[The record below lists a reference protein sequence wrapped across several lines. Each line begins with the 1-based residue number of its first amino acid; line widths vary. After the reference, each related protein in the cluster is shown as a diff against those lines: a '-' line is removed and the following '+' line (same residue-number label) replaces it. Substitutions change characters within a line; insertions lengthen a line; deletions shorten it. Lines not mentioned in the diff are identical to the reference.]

1 MNNVVKFTINKY
13 NIQDI
18 SDNQLAKIE
27 MWVAK
32 SGDNKHNLP
41 ITEDAIRQSAD
52 TLVGKPILYKYNK
65 YTKDFMG
72 HEIDEIPCGV
82 VLSKDDIRF
91 EYDENEELWLV
102 ATAYIWKYYCP
113 EVMEV
118 FEKHDGEKP
127 ISMEIQLVETK
138 ENDDKTEILSFVFL
152 GVTLIGDSPA
162 IPNAKATVLKF
173 SEMVEEVKKILFAV
187 PKDEMGKSNP
197 IKIDLSKES
206 ADMITPWGS
215 VDKIQLRDSIL
226 RAKNYKTLVKK
237 CYLVVEEG
245 WEDSPSLKLKYP
257 VCRIKNN
264 TLVLCKSGCETAL
277 SFLERNTNADYYKS
291 AKAKLKKYYKILGL
305 DTSNFSCKDG
315 EDMKFNK
322 EEFAQTFGIT
332 ANEMWNILQS
342 ACNDVKYKS
351 GDMEYSKYWMR
362 DYDEDYIYAM
372 DEESNK
378 TVAIPYSIEDGV
390 AKLNLEGVKRAKM
403 TYVIIDDDADEKD
416 DLMEFV
422 HKLVAEKE
430 KVFAT
435 EKEQL
440 NSEITTYKEKIAE
453 LEEISEK
460 FSTLEKDFEAL
471 KEENTKLLE
480 FKANVEEQ
488 KRQSEIE
495 FAINSV
501 ADDLTQEQIDEW
513 REKAKEFS
521 NPDDFSNA
529 IKAFAYSVSKSKQKD
544 GNSPVRVPIN
554 VDFDGDKKNKS
565 GSVWDRI

>member
-1 MNNVVKFTINKY
+1 MDNVLSFKVNKY

-27 MWVAK
+27 MWVVK

-41 ITEDAIRQSAD
+41 ISEDAIKKAAN

-91 EYDENEELWLV
+91 EYDENGELWLV

-138 ENDDKTEILSFVFL
+138 ENGDKTEILSFVFL

-187 PKDEMGKSNP
+187 PKEDMGKGDP
-197 IKIDLSKES
+197 IKIDLSKEA
-206 ADMITPWGS
+206 ADMTTSWGD
-215 VDKIQLRDSIL
+215 VDKIKLRDTIL
-226 RAKNYKTLVKK
+226 KAKNYKTLVNK
-237 CYLVVEEG
+237 CYLVVEDG

-257 VCRIKNN
+257 VCRIKDN

-277 SFLERNTNADYYKS
+277 SFLERNANADYYKS

-322 EEFAQTFGIT
+322 EEFAQTFGISV
-332 ANEMWNILQS
+332 NEMWNILQS
-342 ACNDVKYKS
+342 ACNDVKYKN
-351 GDMEYSKYWMR
+351 GDIECSKYWMR

-378 TVAIPYSIEDGV
+378 IVAIPYSIEDGV

-403 TYVIIDDDADEKD
+403 TYVIIDDDEDEKD

-430 KVFAT
+430 KAFAT

-440 NSEITTYKEKIAE
+440 NNDIATYKEKVSE
-453 LEEISEK
+453 LEKEIEK
-460 FSTLEKDFEAL
+460 FSTLEEENKRL
-471 KEENTKLLE
+471 KEENARLLE
-480 FKANVEEQ
+480 FKTNVEEQ
-488 KRQSEIE
+488 ERKSKIE

-513 REKAKEFS
+513 REKAKEFK

-529 IKAFAYSVSKSKQKD
+529 IKAFAYSVAKSKQKGD
-544 GNSPVRVPIN
+544 VGSIRVPIN
-554 VDFDGDKKNKS
+554 VDFIENNKNE
-565 GSVWDRI
+565 SVWSRI

>member
-1 MNNVVKFTINKY
+1 MDNVLSFKVNKY

-18 SDNQLAKIE
+18 SDDQLAKIE
-27 MWVAK
+27 MWVVK

-41 ITEDAIRQSAD
+41 ISEDAIKKAAN

-138 ENDDKTEILSFVFL
+138 ENGDKTEILSFVFL
-152 GVTLIGDSPA
+152 GITLIGDSPA
-162 IPNAKATVLKF
+162 IPNAKAKVLKF

-187 PKDEMGKSNP
+187 PKDEMGKSYP
-197 IKIDLSKES
+197 IKIDLSKEA
-206 ADMITPWGS
+206 ADMTTPWGS

-245 WEDSPSLKLKYP
+245 WEDAPSLKLKYP

-332 ANEMWNILQS
+332 ANEMWNILS
-342 ACNDVKYKS
+342 AVCNDVKYKN
-351 GDMEYSKYWMR
+351 GDIECSKYWMR

-372 DEESNK
+372 DEETNK
-378 TVAIPYSIEDGV
+378 MVAIPYSIEDGV

-403 TYVIIDDDADEKD
+403 TYVIIDDDEDEKD

-430 KVFAT
+430 KAFAT

-440 NSEITTYKEKIAE
+440 NNDIATYKEKVSE
-453 LEEISEK
+453 LEKEIEK
-460 FSTLEKDFEAL
+460 FSTLEEENKTL
-471 KEENTKLLE
+471 KEENARLLE
-480 FKANVEEQ
+480 FKTNVEEQ
-488 KRQSEIE
+488 ERKSKIE

-513 REKAKEFS
+513 REKAKEFK

-529 IKAFAYSVSKSKQKD
+529 IKAFAYSVAKSKQKGD
-544 GNSPVRVPIN
+544 VGSIRVPIN
-554 VDFDGDKKNKS
+554 VDYTENNKNE
-565 GSVWDRI
+565 SVWSRI